1 MAIHVLLVILIVH
14 YVTGK
19 IEEEL
24 LQLLLVVQLS
34 NVSEE
39 SSDKQST
46 INQQMAKTSPYFP
59 YVSHSGQVT
68 HRETGE
74 VMVLKE
80 MLNCNENTSSGF
92 LNEVSLSQISKQYF
106 LLDCSL
112 R

>member
-24 LQLLLVVQLS
+24 LQLLVVQLS
-34 NVSEE
+34 DVSEE